1 MATVAHVVSIRVN
14 IFPLHLS
21 VAVGLTPT
29 CATKTIGDHDS
40 FCATLGAGVFVVN
53 PWVSILQH
61 LAPYILFEPLQRQ
74 LLK

>member
-1 MATVAHVVSIRVN
+1 MAIVAHVVSIRVH
-14 IFPLHLS
+14 IFSIHLS

-29 CATKTIGDHDS
+29 RATKTIRDHDS
-40 FCATLGAGVFVVN
+40 LSAAVGAGVLVID